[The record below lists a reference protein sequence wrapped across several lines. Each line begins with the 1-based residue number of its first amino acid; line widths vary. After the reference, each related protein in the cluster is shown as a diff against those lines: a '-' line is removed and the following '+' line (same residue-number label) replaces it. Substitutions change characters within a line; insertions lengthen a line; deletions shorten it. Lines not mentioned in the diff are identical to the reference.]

1 MNKSTLSATLS
12 SVLDTGE
19 YVIDFPLSK
28 IRINPQARRKYKPEK
43 VEEMAASLKQHG
55 QMQPCIISLPD
66 SEGYCDMFF
75 GHTRFLGHEK
85 IGSETLKAI
94 QRKDP
99 PNKLVIQLAENMHR
113 QELDIVDTALSI
125 ADLSREMK
133 PKQICQEL
141 SVKSAWVSKMQAIGK
156 LPVNILDE
164 LSEAIGDIETFY
176 MFAQLHK
183 KNPEAALELV
193 TKAKEQGSLSR
204 SDVKNA
210 LNPDENKGNP
220 DEANLNGE
228 ANTGSNDAGT
238 DTGSNDAG
246 TDTGSN
252 NAGTD
257 TGSNDTGTDTGSND
271 AGTDTGSNDT
281 GTDTGDSNDT
291 GTDTGGS
298 NDTGTDTGSNDTEND
313 TGKNKAGTEKKKTQV
328 IVSFDEN
335 GNTIEGYLLTTKVTG
350 KDGMLWVMT
359 GGLEVQIPAEE
370 LKIVRVC
377 YA

>member
-1 MNKSTLSATLS
+1 MSKNTLNETLS

-19 YVIDFPLSK
+19 YVIDFPLAK

-43 VEEMAASLKQHG
+43 VEEMATSLQQHG

-66 SEGYCDMFF
+66 SEGFCDMFF

-85 IGSETLKAI
+85 IGSVTLKAI

-113 QELDIVDTALSI
+113 QELDIVDTALSV
-125 ADLSREMK
+125 AELSKEMK

-164 LSEAIGDIETFY
+164 LTDAIGDIETFY

-204 SDVKNA
+204 ADVKSA
-210 LNPDENKGNP
+210 LNPDDDKGTPGN
-220 DEANLNGE
+220 DSGTD
-228 ANTGSNDAGT
+228 TGSTDAGT

-246 TDTGSN
+246 TD
-252 NAGTD
+252 AG
-257 TGSNDTGTDTGSND
+257 GND
-271 AGTDTGSNDT
+271 AGTDTGGSDE
-281 GTDTGDSNDT
+281 GTDG
-291 GTDTGGS
+291 
-298 NDTGTDTGSNDTEND
+298 
-313 TGKNKAGTEKKKTQV
+313 GKNKPAGEKKKTQV
-328 IVSFDEN
+328 IVSFEEN
-335 GNTIEGYLLTTKVTG
+335 GNTIEGFLLTTKVTG
-350 KDGMLWVMT
+350 VDGMLWVMT
-359 GGLEVQIPAEE
+359 EGLEVQIPSEE